1 MDDFRNFKNRST
13 HQSTTEDL
21 TMRLILAV
29 VLVFSLCGCTTTPT
43 PDSGARV
50 RHWIDTL
57 RQPDA
62 KQRKQAAFKLGNLGL
77 TDPATV
83 VPALIGALKDAD
95 AAVRSEAI
103 LALLKCGPAARDA
116 LPELREVQRTDG
128 DAQVRSYA
136 AKALAKIESF

>member
-1 MDDFRNFKNRST
+1 
-13 HQSTTEDL
+13 
-21 TMRLILAV
+21 MRLIVAAI
-29 VLVFSLCGCTTTPT
+29 LVISLGGCTTTPT

-50 RHWIDTL
+50 RHWIETL

-77 TDPATV
+77 TDPTTV
-83 VPALIGALKDAD
+83 VPALIGALKDED

-103 LALLKCGPAARDA
+103 LALLKCGPAGKDA
-116 LPELREVQRTDG
+116 LPALGEVRRKDS

-136 AKALAKIESF
+136 AKALAKIEGF

>member
-1 MDDFRNFKNRST
+1 
-13 HQSTTEDL
+13 
-21 TMRLILAV
+21 MRLILPAI
-29 VLVFSLCGCTTTPT
+29 LVILLGGCSGKPT
-43 PDSGARV
+43 PDSSARV
-50 RHWIDTL
+50 PHWIEAL

-95 AAVRSEAI
+95 PAVRSEVI
-103 LALLKCGPAARDA
+103 LALLKCGPAAKQA
-116 LPELREVQRTDG
+116 LPQLSEVQQQDG

-136 AKALAKIESF
+136 AKARAKIESR